1 MRRKEDLETK
11 NPALFAGFFVCQNSL
26 REFSRHR
33 LLLGL
38 AFVLLSGGAAV
49 QAQEA
54 PAYSVDYETLLGNL
68 LKEAEAR
75 EDTRGLISASQML
88 LQAIASSQKSGL
100 SDQTSISG
108 LGSVIAKSYERHP
121 QSRVIGSRV
130 NQVSANADQAFSALM
145 PQVTFSADHG
155 RRSIDATPFSSA
167 QKYHYDAT
175 TKQLSLKQL
184 IFDFGSTIG
193 SYHAANRTKLATCY
207 RMEYQRSE
215 YFNAVIEASLS
226 RQKIELLRYW
236 TEVFSKQRELTAFKV
251 KERFRLG
258 VGTISDIAKA
268 ELKLSDTEKQK
279 NSLLSQEAKIAMTL
293 KNYGLDQELNVTD
306 LAFVSAAWV
315 ENLPIDRHPLMMES
329 RETILSARAQLA
341 SAKAK
346 RYPQINLEASV
357 SSRDY
362 REPKSGA
369 SKDYSAL
376 VTMTM
381 PLVDGGNAT
390 ARISDTLARL
400 EQSEAELDLREKSLQ
415 QLLNQAASDLSQLRQ
430 DLTIRQSAAK
440 RALESFVAANE
451 LFLLKRSDISEL
463 QRAEDEL
470 YAQFREL
477 IELWLDSVGTTYRAV
492 HVSGYL
498 PQAIGSPSAICQ

>member
-1 MRRKEDLETK
+1 MRRKAGIQTK
-11 NPALFAGFFVCQNSL
+11 NPALLAGFFVSL
-26 REFSRHR
+26 KSFCGHSRR
-33 LLLGL
+33 GILLCSVFL
-38 AFVLLSGGAAV
+38 LLSGAAEV
-49 QAQEA
+49 QPQEA
-54 PAYSVDYETLLGNL
+54 PGHSVDYETLLGNL
-68 LKEAEAR
+68 LKDAESR
-75 EDTRGLISASQML
+75 EETRGLISASQLL
-88 LQAIASSQKSGL
+88 LQAVASSQKSAL
-100 SDQTSISG
+100 DDQSTISS
-108 LGSVIAKSYERHP
+108 LGSAIARSYEKHP
-121 QSRVIGSRV
+121 QSRVVGARV
-130 NQVSANADQAFSALM
+130 NQVSANADQAFSALL
-145 PQVTFSADHG
+145 PQLTFSADHG

-167 QKYHYDAT
+167 QKYHFDAT

-279 NSLLSQEAKIAMTL
+279 NGLLSQESKIALTL
-293 KNYGLDQELNVTD
+293 KNYGLDKELNVTD
-306 LAFVSAAWV
+306 LSFVSATWV
-315 ENLPIDRHPLMMES
+315 ENLPIERHPLMMES
-329 RETILSARAQLA
+329 RETIMSARSQLA
-341 SAKAK
+341 SAKSK

-362 REPKSGA
+362 REPKTGTST
-369 SKDYSAL
+369 DYSAL
-376 VTMTM
+376 VTVTM
-381 PLVDGGNAT
+381 PLIDGGNAS
-390 ARISDTLARL
+390 ARIADTLARL

-415 QLLNQAASDLSQLRQ
+415 QLLNQAASDLSQLRE
-430 DLTIRQSAAK
+430 DLTIKQASAK

-463 QRAEDEL
+463 QRSEDEL